1 MRNLGLR
8 VGLLVAL
15 CVCLAVPGTAM
26 AASGGTTPATK
37 VVRVGTPLLGSA
49 AATTNVNAL
58 CYLPAEQ
65 HGSEYVDICWGF
77 DYNPA
82 NNHLRGYA
90 EMSASNTR
98 IHVQAEP
105 LNLGD
110 RNGVLKSKRGNSQTG
125 YLFLETDYVGCHYPN
140 GVYISNLHYS
150 IRWSDG
156 SLTSGR
162 QTGQYLDY
170 ATNICI

>member
-1 MRNLGLR
+1 
-8 VGLLVAL
+8 
-15 CVCLAVPGTAM
+15 M
-26 AASGGTTPATK
+26 AASGGTKPAGTSEPARATK
-37 VVRVGTPLLGSA
+37 AVRVGSPLLASQA
-49 AATTNVNAL
+49 PTTNVNAL
-58 CYLPAEQ
+58 CYVPAET

-90 EMSASNTR
+90 EMSASNGR
-98 IHVQAEP
+98 IHVRAEP

-125 YLFLETDYVGCHYPN
+125 YLFLETDFVGCHYPN

-156 SLTSGR
+156 SLTSGHE
-162 QTGQYLDY
+162 TGQYLDY